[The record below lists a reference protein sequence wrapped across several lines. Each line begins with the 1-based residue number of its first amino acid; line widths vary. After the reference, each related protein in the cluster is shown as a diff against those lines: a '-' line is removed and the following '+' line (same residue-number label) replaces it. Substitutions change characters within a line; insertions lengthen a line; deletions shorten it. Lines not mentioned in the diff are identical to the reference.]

1 LCPLGPSYPRRIVKD
16 TDPARPAR
24 QARGPARFLVSFR
37 YAFRGVRWMAR
48 HEPNMRF
55 HLLATVA
62 VVAAA
67 AAFRLPIEQWAALV
81 FAIALVLLGETLNTA
96 IEVVLDLVHPEDDE
110 RVGVVKDVAAAAVLV
125 AAAGSAV
132 IACIVFVPHVWELFT

>member
-1 LCPLGPSYPRRIVKD
+1 MCPLGPSYPRRIVKD
-16 TDPARPAR
+16 TDPAPPAPE
-24 QARGPARFLVSFR
+24 ARSTARFLVSFR

-67 AAFRLPIEQWAALV
+67 
-81 FAIALVLLGETLNTA
+81 
-96 IEVVLDLVHPEDDE
+96 
-110 RVGVVKDVAAAAVLV
+110 
-125 AAAGSAV
+125 GSAV
-132 IACIVFVPHVWELFT
+132 IAGIVFVPHVWELFT

>member
-1 LCPLGPSYPRRIVKD
+1 MCPLGPPYPRRIVKD

-24 QARGPARFLVSFR
+24 QARSRARFLVSFR
-37 YAFRGVRWMAR
+37 YAFRGVGWMAR

-132 IACIVFVPHVWELFT
+132 IAGIVFGPHVWDLFT

>member
-1 LCPLGPSYPRRIVKD
+1 MCPLGPSYPRPIAKD
-16 TDPARPAR
+16 TDPASPVPE
-24 QARGPARFLVSFR
+24 ARGTARFLVSFR

-67 AAFRLPIEQWAALV
+67 ASFRVPVEQWAALV

-96 IEVVLDLVHPEDDE
+96 IEVVLDVVQPEDDE

-132 IACIVFVPHVWELFT
+132 IAAIVFVPHVWELVA

>member
-1 LCPLGPSYPRRIVKD
+1 LCLLGPSYPRRIVKD
-16 TDPARPAR
+16 TDPARPDR
-24 QARGPARFLVSFR
+24 QARGTARFLVSFR

-110 RVGVVKDVAAAAVLV
+110 RVGVVKDVAATST

>member
-1 LCPLGPSYPRRIVKD
+1 MSTGR
-16 TDPARPAR
+16 
-24 QARGPARFLVSFR
+24 ARFIVSFR

-62 VVAAA
+62 VVAAG
-67 AAFRLPIEQWAALV
+67 AAFRLPVAQWAALV
-81 FAIALVLLGETLNTA
+81 FAITLVLLGETLNTA
-96 IEVVLDLVHPEDDE
+96 IEVVLDLVQPERHE

-132 IACIVFVPHVWELFT
+132 IAAMVFGPHVWDLVA

>member
-1 LCPLGPSYPRRIVKD
+1 MRLDLRS
-16 TDPARPAR
+16 
-24 QARGPARFLVSFR
+24 VSP
-37 YAFRGVRWMAR
+37 
-48 HEPNMRF
+48 HT
-55 HLLATVA
+55 L
-62 VVAAA
+62 AA

-96 IEVVLDLVHPEDDE
+96 IEVVLDLVHPDDEE

-132 IACIVFVPHVWELFT
+132 IAGIVFGPHVWRLFT

>member
-1 LCPLGPSYPRRIVKD
+1 MCPLGPSYPRRIVKD

-62 VVAAA
+62 VEAAA
-67 AAFRLPIEQWAALV
+67 AAYRLPIEQWAALV

>member
-1 LCPLGPSYPRRIVKD
+1 MCPLGPPYPRRIVKD

-24 QARGPARFLVSFR
+24 QTRGTARFLVSFR

-67 AAFRLPIEQWAALV
+67 AAFRLSIEQWAALV

-96 IEVVLDLVHPEDDE
+96 IEVVLDLVHPDDDE

-132 IACIVFVPHVWELFT
+132 IAGIVFVPHVWELFT

>member
-1 LCPLGPSYPRRIVKD
+1 MCPLGRPYPRRIVKD

-24 QARGPARFLVSFR
+24 QTRGTARFLVSFR

-67 AAFRLPIEQWAALV
+67 AAFRLSIEQWAALV

-132 IACIVFVPHVWELFT
+132 IAGIVFVPHVWELFT